1 MSAQDGTMT
10 TSAKTIPS
18 GKLTTGHTKHT
29 MQGI

>member
-1 MSAQDGTMT
+1 MT